1 MPRYVDNTML
11 SVNYDTD
18 VKRRIISVDSR
29 FREDVK
35 IDPTVRLANPTSD
48 RVGSVA
54 NFKYRLPVPVRNII
68 RMKVLSM
75 ELPNTAYATS
85 AAKKNNTFILTTG
98 GTDYTIVLPNGS
110 YEPIN
115 LPLALETAFTA
126 AGVPGTATI
135 GLNADTTKIQIG
147 LDAAFSVTF
156 RSATL
161 GWPNRP
167 YDWGLGYDLGFRTDT
182 QTAVDDGT
190 GTYYLTPESVVD
202 MVGDNY
208 YFLQVNNENA
218 VEHNTTD
225 NGQVE
230 ALAKILV
237 TVGSNTIT
245 FDQYPGL
252 LTHAVSFR
260 NPTDI
265 GVLQVR
271 LVDAYGQIVDLND
284 IPFSFSLELT
294 EVLNTYLYE
303 SNRKHIGWN
312 PANA

>member
-1 MPRYVDNTML
+1 MPRYEDNTEL
-11 SVNYDTD
+11 SVNYGTD
-18 VKRRIISVDSR
+18 VKRRIINVDSR

-35 IDPTVRLANPTSD
+35 MDAAIRLANPTSEL
-48 RVGSVA
+48 VGSVS
-54 NFKYRLPVPVRNII
+54 NFKYRLPVPVRNVI
-68 RMKVLSM
+68 RMKVMSI
-75 ELPNTAYATS
+75 ELPNSEYATS
-85 AAKKNNTFILTTG
+85 AHKRNNRFILTTG
-98 GTDYTIVLPNGS
+98 GTDYEIVLPDGS

-115 LPLALETAFTA
+115 IAAAIEAAFTA
-126 AGVPGTATI
+126 ASVPGTATI
-135 GLNADTTKIQIG
+135 GLNANTTQIQIG
-147 LDAAFSVTF
+147 LDQPFSVTF

-190 GTYYLTPESVVD
+190 GTYYLNPESIVD
-202 MVGDNY
+202 MVGENY
-208 YFLQVNNENA
+208 YFLQVNKESS

-230 ALAKILV
+230 AMAKILV
-237 TVGSNTIT
+237 SVGSNTIT

-252 LTHAVSFR
+252 LTHPITFR
-260 NPTDI
+260 NPSDI
-265 GVLQVR
+265 SVLQVR

-303 SNRKHIGWN
+303 SNRKHLLWN
-312 PANA
+312 PANV